1 MSTTPRR
8 RGKSSIQRLPA
19 EQRTFIEKLLREDR
33 LTLAEMIETLQQQ
46 FPGQPAADI
55 SRSALHRYGAGFAEL
70 TARMREIEAVSQAV
84 VGELGEGV
92 GEKAGALLG
101 QAITTLATNAALRA
115 HEKEDVSIDEIRK
128 LARAAKDAMD
138 TQRVSVNVRR
148 AIMQEARDAMVR
160 EQAAKLEKVVKSGGL
175 SAAAAADIR
184 SQILGIRTE

>member
-19 EQRTFIEKLLREDR
+19 DQRAFIEKLLREDR
-33 LTLAEMIETLQQQ
+33 LTLAEMIEELQQQ

-70 TARMREIEAVSQAV
+70 TGRMREIEAVSQAV

-115 HEKEDVSIDEIRK
+115 HEKDNVSIDEIRK

-138 TQRVSVNVRR
+138 TQRVGVNVRR
-148 AIMQEARDAMVR
+148 AIAQEAREALQR
-160 EQAAKLEKVVKSGGL
+160 EQAAKLDNVVKSGGL
-175 SAAAAADIR
+175 SEERANEFR
-184 SQILGIRTE
+184 KKILGIG